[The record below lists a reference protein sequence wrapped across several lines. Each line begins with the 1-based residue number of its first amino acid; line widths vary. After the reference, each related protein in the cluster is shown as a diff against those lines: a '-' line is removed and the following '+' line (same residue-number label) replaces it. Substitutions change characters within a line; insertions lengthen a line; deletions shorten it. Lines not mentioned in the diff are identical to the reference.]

1 MAQKQGNQ
9 GEVAVSLLKDL
20 IRCPTVTPDAGSALD
35 VTQRFLEGLGFTC
48 TRLTFEGDGSYPVDN
63 LFATRGSGGKH
74 LLFCGHVDVV
84 PPGDEGAWTHPPFSA
99 EEAEGV
105 IWGRGAVDMKSGV
118 AAFCAALADIPEG
131 AGTISL
137 AITGDEEADG
147 INGVKKLMQWAD
159 AQGHRFDFCLVG
171 EPSSVTE
178 LGDMMKIGRRGSLSA
193 IVTVTGV
200 QGHVAYPDRASNPL
214 PLLARIADALDAA
227 ELDQGTEHF
236 PPTNLELVSIDTG
249 NTASNIIPAS
259 GTLQFNIRFND
270 SWTPDSLAEWI
281 TAEIAAVPADE
292 CEVSITIKPGTSP
305 VFLSADAP
313 AIDMLANAVTR
324 GTGRE
329 PVRSTTGGTS
339 DGRYIAPHCP
349 VAEFGLVGATMH
361 KVDERVPVAE
371 VVTLTGI
378 YTDFTRTF
386 LSDERT

>member
-99 EEAEGV
+99 EEADGT

-159 AQGHRFDFCLVG
+159 TQGHRFDFCLVG
-171 EPSSVTE
+171 EPSSVAE
-178 LGDMMKIGRRGSLSA
+178 MGDMMKIGRRGSLSA

-200 QGHVAYPDRASNPL
+200 QGHVAYPDRARNPL

-227 ELDQGTEHF
+227 ELDQGTTHF

-270 SWTPDSLAEWI
+270 TWTPDSLAEWI
-281 TAEIAAVPADE
+281 RAEIAAVPADE

-339 DGRYIAPHCP
+339 DGRYIAPYCP

-386 LSDERT
+386 LSDERA